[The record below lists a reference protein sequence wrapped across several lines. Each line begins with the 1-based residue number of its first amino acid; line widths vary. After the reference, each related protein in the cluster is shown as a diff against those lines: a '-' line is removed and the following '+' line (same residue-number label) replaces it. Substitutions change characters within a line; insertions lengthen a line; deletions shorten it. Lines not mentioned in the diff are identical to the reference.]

1 LPERE
6 EDNAMRKGIHFLV
19 LLAAALLLFSL
30 PVRASD
36 FEDDR
41 LTFVTDE
48 VGLLTDEEWTALE
61 TRAEELSTEYAC
73 GIYVITVDDFRNYT
87 TDEDVYEAAKSLY
100 QEYRL
105 GYGEEQSG
113 ELLLLSME
121 ERDYALIA
129 YGYGNTAFTDYGKDK
144 LSEKFLDDFGEDS
157 WYKGFSDYLEKSGSM
172 LRQAREGNPL
182 DVGSNPLIRHA
193 GILISIVTALVI
205 ALVITALA
213 AKYSMQSVSR
223 AHTAAAYLDAGSV
236 TITGREDRFSHVTEA
251 RERIESDHSSGGTTI
266 DSDGFSGKSGKF

>member
-1 LPERE
+1 
-6 EDNAMRKGIHFLV
+6 MRKGIHFLV

-41 LTFVTDE
+41 LDFVTDE
-48 VGLLTDEEWTALE
+48 AGLLTDEEWTALE

-144 LSEKFLDDFGEDS
+144 LSEKFLDDFGENS

>member
-1 LPERE
+1 
-6 EDNAMRKGIHFLV
+6 
-19 LLAAALLLFSL
+19 
-30 PVRASD
+30 
-36 FEDDR
+36 
-41 LTFVTDE
+41 
-48 VGLLTDEEWTALE
+48 
-61 TRAEELSTEYAC
+61 
-73 GIYVITVDDFRNYT
+73 
-87 TDEDVYEAAKSLY
+87 
-100 QEYRL
+100 
-105 GYGEEQSG
+105 
-113 ELLLLSME
+113 
-121 ERDYALIA
+121 
-129 YGYGNTAFTDYGKDK
+129 
-144 LSEKFLDDFGEDS
+144 
-157 WYKGFSDYLEKSGSM
+157 M

-266 DSDGFSGKSGKF
+266 DSDGFSGKSRKF

>member
-1 LPERE
+1 
-6 EDNAMRKGIHFLV
+6 MRKGIHFLV

-36 FEDDR
+36 FEDDS
-41 LTFVTDE
+41 LYFVTDE
-48 VGLLTDEEWTALE
+48 AGLLTDEEWTALE

-144 LSEKFLDDFGEDS
+144 LSEKFLDDFGENS

-172 LRQAREGNPL
+172 LRQAC
-182 DVGSNPLIRHA
+182 
-193 GILISIVTALVI
+193 
-205 ALVITALA
+205 
-213 AKYSMQSVSR
+213 
-223 AHTAAAYLDAGSV
+223 
-236 TITGREDRFSHVTEA
+236 DRDPDLHRDSPCD
-251 RERIESDHSSGGTTI
+251 RPSDHSPCGKVFHAVRIARTHRRGLPGCRECHHHGKGGSFLPRDRGERADRI
-266 DSDGFSGKSGKF
+266 RSQQRRHNHRQ

>member
-1 LPERE
+1 MSPTR
-6 EDNAMRKGIHFLV
+6 
-19 LLAAALLLFSL
+19 
-30 PVRASD
+30 RA
-36 FEDDR
+36 
-41 LTFVTDE
+41 
-48 VGLLTDEEWTALE
+48 DEEWTALE

-129 YGYGNTAFTDYGKDK
+129 YGYGNTAFTDYGKDR
-144 LSEKFLDDFGEDS
+144 LSEKFLDDFGENS

-172 LRQAREGNPL
+172 LRQAREG
-182 DVGSNPLIRHA
+182 HA

-236 TITGREDRFSHVTEA
+236 TITGREDRFSHVTEV
-251 RERIESDHSSGGTTI
+251 RERIESDHRSGGTTI